1 MTEKNLLFLSGL
13 GAPAFLFTPWFKVF
27 QWFGYNVHIV
37 PNSFFSFDAVS
48 TFSENMVDLASRFE
62 TFDVVGVSY
71 GGNAALYAAH
81 LSPEVCEKTRKMV
94 LVCAPVL
101 GTPGL
106 LRQARK
112 FLPQRIARPLNE
124 MARSGDV
131 TRSIRELG
139 ERDELPFSL
148 HCIYQERDF
157 IAPRETATLPG
168 AGTEHKLDFQW
179 RCVPGLV
186 MHQAACV
193 NPKTLNTLV
202 QVLIGP

>member
-1 MTEKNLLFLSGL
+1 MTAKNLLFLSGL

-94 LVCAPVL
+94 LVCAPIL

-157 IAPRETATLPG
+157 IAPRETPPLPG